1 MERLRSLVSS
11 GDRNIT
17 SFDTAAAAAEA
28 WECDGRGTQ
37 VYVIWSA
44 QLIVLKI
51 RSHQG
56 VGGSSPSRLTVGM
69 NVLADREAGRGRA
82 LGEVARVVTPVIG
95 PRYFLRLG
103 GVAVVGYVSKVVREL
118 GYGQAARQLRNLGQ
132 QGVVACLEGRV
143 GTGYYEPGR
152 EVWSYR
158 VVRQFGTAVWGS
170 RKVREEKARGRTI
183 CGTGGVVRAWSH
195 RAAVARMMGAVS
207 ADRRRWGGY
216 AEGEDQVRDM
226 CKCWGSC
233 GD

>member
-1 MERLRSLVSS
+1 MERLRSLVRS

-17 SFDTAAAAAEA
+17 SFDAAAVAAEA

-37 VYVIWSA
+37 VYVIRSA

-103 GVAVVGYVSKVVREL
+103 GDAVVGYVSKEVRGL
-118 GYGQAARQLRNLGQ
+118 GYEQAARQLRELGQ
-132 QGVVACLEGRV
+132 QGVVACLGGRCGV
-143 GTGYYEPGR
+143 I
-152 EVWSYR
+152 
-158 VVRQFGTAVWGS
+158 GS
-170 RKVREEKARGRTI
+170 
-183 CGTGGVVRAWSH
+183 
-195 RAAVARMMGAVS
+195 
-207 ADRRRWGGY
+207 
-216 AEGEDQVRDM
+216 
-226 CKCWGSC
+226 
-233 GD
+233 